1 MLRFSKAV
9 RLVLE
14 PKYCFSTP
22 CSAII
27 ADLNLHQEVA
37 VMPNN
42 PLYSAKTYSGENE
55 VEMGAAMGNALAR
68 IANKIAQPFL
78 WAGNTICGWG
88 ISLKVKLCLLWFFIF
103 PALTVLVML
112 ESHAGELRL
121 LLAFALMVAIIG
133 YSPLSKLLVH
143 LMIGKD
149 LKEIDQF
156 CTRLKEGD
164 YSLHFELPDES
175 ENEQDLLVLK
185 RNLNWMAHVIAHRE
199 TWLQT
204 ALEGAHKDKSR
215 YKSLSDMDPLTGLA
229 NRRCLERRLGELI
242 QEACL
247 FECPLSLMFIDCD
260 KFKSVNDNFGHQA
273 GDQLLQNLADI
284 IRKGIRRHV
293 DLAFRYGGDE
303 FGVVCVGLTADQA
316 KIPAERIRR
325 EFLENRLGEATLS
338 IGVAGYVKHDPK
350 SQADNMAKFIK
361 AADKA
366 VYRAKAR
373 GGDQVVLAEELS

>member
-1 MLRFSKAV
+1 MANNSDYTAKNLMDTAELGQNRA
-9 RLVLE
+9 LGNYVL
-14 PKYCFSTP
+14 KVST
-22 CSAII
+22 
-27 ADLNLHQEVA
+27 
-37 VMPNN
+37 
-42 PLYSAKTYSGENE
+42 
-55 VEMGAAMGNALAR
+55 
-68 IANKIAQPFL
+68 KIAQPFS
-78 WAGNTICGWG
+78 WSVNRIAAWG
-88 ISLKVKLCLLWFFIF
+88 ITFKIRLCL
-103 PALTVLVML
+103 ALFCMAPMLGTLVLL
-112 ESHAGELRL
+112 ETNQEALRL
-121 LLAFALMVAIIG
+121 VTALSLLLLIIAFVPLSNVLTHLIIG
-133 YSPLSKLLVH
+133 KA
-143 LMIGKD
+143 